1 MVIFFLMWFLYSNNA
16 VDVYQLGQF
25 RTDEACEAAKSEAMV
40 LITNSKT
47 RILCFEVLRDD

>member
-1 MVIFFLMWFLYSNNA
+1 MFFLMWFLYSNNA

-25 RTDEACEAAKSEAMV
+25 RTDKACEAAKSEAMI

-47 RILCFEVLRDD
+47 RILCFEVLSDD